1 MKALYPPLEPYAVYW
16 LEADGHRIYYEECG
30 QPEGVPVVFLHGG
43 PGSGCRPEHRC
54 FFDPKRYRIILVD
67 QRGCG
72 RSEPLGELRHND
84 TWRLVE
90 DLETIR
96 THLQINR
103 WLLFGGSWGATLALV
118 YAQRHPERVFGLI
131 LRGVFLARQ
140 MDLDWFVKDG
150 ARRIYP
156 DYWHQLIKSLPVSSW
171 SDLIDGM
178 YRAVIGHN
186 EGLQLRVVEAWNRW
200 SAAVTLGVKFDPNTL
215 PDPGE
220 LLAKTKIELHYAAH
234 RYFLEEN
241 QILRDCQRIRTLPCS
256 IIHGRWDLLCPVEA
270 AFSLRRRLPGA
281 RLRILEHS
289 GHLAAGEEMIDALV
303 DATDRMAEQLA

>member
-30 QPEGVPVVFLHGG
+30 RPEGVPVVFLHGG

-84 TWRLVE
+84 TWKLVE

-103 WLLFGGSWGATLALV
+103 WLLFGGSWGATLALL
-118 YAQRHPERVFGLI
+118 YAQRYPERVFGLI

-150 ARRIYP
+150 VRRIYP

-186 EGLQLRVVEAWNRW
+186 EALQLRVVEAWNRW
-200 SAAVTLGVKFDPNTL
+200 SAAVTLGVKFDPSTL

-241 QILRDCQRIRTLPCS
+241 QILPACQRIRTLPCT